1 MSDLIEQAVAKLND
15 KLDASGFDGTAKFV
29 IEDEGAIMMDAD
41 GARAEDAGADV
52 TMTADADTFKSIL
65 AGELNPTAAFM
76 GGRLKVDGDMG
87 AAMRLGAV
95 LS

>member
-1 MSDLIEQAVAKLND
+1 MSEMIEQAIANLNE
-15 KLDASGFDGTAKFV
+15 KIDASGFDGTAKFV
-29 IEDEGAIMMDAD
+29 IEDEGAILMDAD
-41 GARAEDAGADV
+41 GARAEDSDADV
-52 TMTADADTFKSIL
+52 TMTADVETFKSIL

-76 GGRLKVDGDMG
+76 SGRLKVDGDMG

>member
-1 MSDLIEQAVAKLND
+1 MSDMIEQAVAKLNE
-15 KLDASGFDGTAKFV
+15 KLDASGFEGTAKFV
-29 IEDEGAIMMDAD
+29 VEDEGEILMDAD
-41 GARAEDAGADV
+41 GARAEDGDADV
-52 TMTADADTFKSIL
+52 TMTADVETFKSIL

-76 GGRLKVDGDMG
+76 SGRLKVDGDMG

>member
-1 MSDLIEQAVAKLND
+1 MSDIVNQAVAILNEKLSAAD
-15 KLDASGFDGTAKFV
+15 FDGTAKFD
-29 IEDEGAIMMDAD
+29 IQGEGAIMMDAD
-41 GARAEDAGADV
+41 GARAEDADADV

-87 AAMRLGAV
+87 AAMRLGSV